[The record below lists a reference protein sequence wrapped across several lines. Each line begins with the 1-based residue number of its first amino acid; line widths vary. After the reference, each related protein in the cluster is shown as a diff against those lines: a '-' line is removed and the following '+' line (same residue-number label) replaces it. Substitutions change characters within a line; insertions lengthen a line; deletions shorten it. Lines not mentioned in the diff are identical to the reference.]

1 MQKILLSA
9 FIISATLGLAACGGS
24 SSSSSPAAP
33 SPGDG
38 STPDNGGTPGNGSTS
53 FTDIPTEFM
62 ADFTAGDASIC
73 YDLET
78 SAAIDCDT
86 NGATWDIRFDA
97 DFNIWLNGGIYGEGD
112 AAAFGPDTLAN
123 MQLLKNGAGVPGFFK
138 DQVAGI
144 FLENSWYAYGLN
156 DQHKLWPSYRVY
168 VVESNAKQYKVRL
181 TSFYAGQDSVIAEAG
196 TSGVISFEYQEI
208 TEGSVGLS
216 IQASVDA
223 SAGGMGA
230 PADDPKNKYS
240 YFSFATGE
248 VVALTDAE
256 AEASADWD
264 IAFKRTNVKLNSA
277 NRTAGTKG
285 ALAAAQDDFYAE
297 DGSAIK
303 DTFLNASAASE
314 QAEYDA
320 VDSTVAAG
328 LTFVADGNKPFLG
341 TEWYNYDFMTHAVTA
356 NAENTWVIR
365 SAEGSSYAIFNVTEV
380 VTSSRTADYYKVNFY
395 PEVAE

>member
-1 MQKILLSA
+1 MQKTILSA
-9 FIISATLGLAACGGS
+9 FMIAATLGLAACGGS
-24 SSSSSPAAP
+24 SSSSSGDQA
-33 SPGDG
+33 PGD
-38 STPDNGGTPGNGSTS
+38 GGTPGDGTAS

-62 ADFTAGDASIC
+62 ADFTTGNASVC

-78 SAAIDCDT
+78 KAAVDCDT
-86 NGATWDIRFDA
+86 HATTWDLRFDE

-112 AAAFGPDTLAN
+112 AGAFGPDTLAN
-123 MQLLKNGAGVPGFFK
+123 MQALKNGAGVPGFFK
-138 DQVAGI
+138 DQVAGV

-168 VVESNAKQYKVRL
+168 VVKSNAKQYKVRL
-181 TSFYAGQDSVIAEAG
+181 TSFYAAQDSAIAEPG

-208 TEGSVGLS
+208 TEGTIGLS
-216 IQASVDA
+216 IPVSVDA

-240 YFSFATGE
+240 YFNFATGE

-277 NRTAGTKG
+277 NHTAATTG
-285 ALAAAQDDFYAE
+285 ALAAAQADFYAE

-303 DTFLNASAASE
+303 DVFLAAT
-314 QAEYDA
+314 AETERTEYEA
-320 VDSTVAAG
+320 VDSTVVAG
-328 LTFVADGNKPFLG
+328 LTFVADGNKSFLG
-341 TEWYNYDFMTHAVTA
+341 TEWYDYNHTTHAVTA

-365 SAEGSSYAIFNVTEV
+365 TAESTGYAIFNVTEV
-380 VTSSRTADYYKVNFY
+380 VTSSYTADYYKVNFY
-395 PEVAE
+395 PEVTE